1 MRRLACF
8 LEKREHDNDTTTG
21 SCNIKGTPFYTPSRW
36 THLPEFTFEMSNMR
50 FADSLKAKGGD
61 SFYDPCQRRP

>member
-1 MRRLACF
+1 MTTRRP
-8 LEKREHDNDTTTG
+8 E
-21 SCNIKGTPFYTPSRW
+21 SCNIEGATFDTLPGG

-50 FADSLKAKGGD
+50 LADSLKAEAGD